1 MTKILIPF
9 LFILIL
15 TSCTNKVEEIDE
27 LLAENL
33 DAKVE
38 LGQGGRNTRY
48 GEIQAD
54 EFLRDLKGQRAI
66 KMYLEMRANDST
78 IGAVMYAVEQ
88 VLRDNRYKV
97 VPANDSEAAK
107 KEKEFVEQVLA
118 DMEHSL
124 DDHISEALSF
134 LTFGFSSFEVVY
146 KRRAGRNP
154 NNKKKHS
161 KYSDGRMGIR
171 KLASRAQW
179 TISGFDVDN
188 QTGEFLGIK
197 QNVGPINQTIPANKL
212 IHYKTTSLNAD
223 PSGKSIL
230 RNAYTS
236 YTYLKRLQSIEVIAI
251 ERELHGV
258 PIGRIPAE
266 YLSPEATDSQK
277 ALRQQ
282 FEQILRDLKLN
293 EQGYG
298 LLPSDVY
305 HDADGKPSPNRL
317 MDLELITSNGSRN
330 IDIDPVIKRYQHD
343 IARSLLAEL
352 LMLGGGSNGSYAL
365 SQSKTDLF
373 LRSLESYLDVI
384 FETLNKQLIEPLWE
398 LNGLDPMLMPRLE
411 AGDIA
416 PYDLKELGAFI
427 RNLNGAEVPI
437 VEHPETIGRLMD
449 MARLPY
455 DTEKDV
461 EILARRRADEQAK
474 VQAEQDKLERPRTEG
489 PRDE

>member
-1 MTKILIPF
+1 MKPLSDPKAKI
-9 LFILIL
+9 
-15 TSCTNKVEEIDE
+15 EI
-27 LLAENL
+27 
-33 DAKVE
+33 
-38 LGQGGRNTRY
+38 GQGGRNTRF

-54 EFLRDLKGQRAI
+54 EFLKDLKGKKAI
-66 KMYLEMRANDST
+66 KTFREMRSNDPT

-97 VPANDSEAAK
+97 VPANDSEPAK
-107 KEKEFVEQVLA
+107 KEAEFVEQVLG

-124 DDHISEALSF
+124 DDHISEGLSF
-134 LTFGFSSFEVVY
+134 LTYGFATFEVVY
-146 KRRAGRNP
+146 KRRAGPNP
-154 NNKKKHS
+154 TNKKKHS
-161 KYSDGRMGIR
+161 KYNDGRMGVR

-179 TISGFDVDN
+179 TINQCEIDK
-188 QTGEFLGIK
+188 QTGEFLGVRQDVSFSFGKDSI
-197 QNVGPINQTIPANKL
+197 IPANKL
-212 IHYKTTSLNAD
+212 VHYRTTNINED
-223 PSGKSIL
+223 PSGRSIL
-230 RNAYTS
+230 RNAFTS
-236 YTYLKRLQSIEVIAI
+236 YQYLKRLQEIEVIAI

-266 YLSPEATDSQK
+266 YLSPEATDTQK
-277 ALRQQ
+277 ALRAQ
-282 FEQILRDLKLN
+282 FETILRDLKMN

-305 HDADGKPSPNRL
+305 HDGDGKPTNNRI

-330 IDIDPVIKRYQHD
+330 IDIDPVIRRYQHD

-384 FETLNKQLIEPLWE
+384 FETLNRQLIQPLWE
-398 LNGLDPMLMPRLE
+398 LNGLDPELMPHLE

-427 RNLNGAEVPI
+427 RNLNGAELPI
-437 VEHPETIGRLMD
+437 VEHPETVSRLME
-449 MARLPY
+449 MAKLPY
-455 DTEKDV
+455 DAEKDAL
-461 EILARRRADEQAK
+461 ILERRRADEQK
-474 VQAEQDKLERPRTEG
+474 RLEMEQQNAQNQEEPLQEQNENPPKGGKEEEKPSE
-489 PRDE
+489 

>member
-1 MTKILIPF
+1 MSEAAAKI
-9 LFILIL
+9 
-15 TSCTNKVEEIDE
+15 
-27 LLAENL
+27 
-33 DAKVE
+33 E

-48 GEIQAD
+48 GTIQAD
-54 EFLRDLKGQRAI
+54 EFLKELKGQRAI
-66 KMYLEMRANDST
+66 RTFQEMRANDST

-88 VLRDNRYKV
+88 VLRDNRYKI
-97 VPANDSEAAK
+97 VPANDSPEAKA
-107 KEKEFVEQVLA
+107 EKEFVETVLK

-134 LTFGFSSFEVVY
+134 LTYGFASFEVVY
-146 KRRAGRNP
+146 KRMNGFNTH
-154 NNKKKHS
+154 NKKKHS
-161 KYSDGRMGIR
+161 KHNDGRMGVR

-179 TISGFDVDN
+179 TINQFSVDTK
-188 QTGEFLGIK
+188 TGDFLGVE
-197 QNVGPINQTIPANKL
+197 QNVSFSVGTNVIPTNKL
-212 IHYKTTSLNAD
+212 VHYRTTNINND
-223 PSGKSIL
+223 PSGRSIL
-230 RNAYTS
+230 RNAYVP
-236 YTYLKRLQSIEVIAI
+236 YTYLKRLQEIEVIAI

-266 YLSPEATDSQK
+266 YLSPDATDNQK

-282 FEQILRDLKLN
+282 FETILRDLKLN

-305 HDADGKPSPNRL
+305 HDADGKPTNNRL
-317 MDLELITSNGSRN
+317 MDIALITSEGSRN
-330 IDIDPVIKRYQHD
+330 IDIDPVIRRYQHD

-352 LMLGGGSNGSYAL
+352 LMLGGGANGSYAL

-384 FETLNKQLIEPLWE
+384 FETLNKQLIEPLWA
-398 LNGLDPMLMPRLE
+398 LNGLDPALMPKLK

-416 PYDLKELGAFI
+416 PYDLRELGAFI
-427 RNLNGAEVPI
+427 RNLNGADVPI

-455 DTEKDV
+455 DTDKDV
-461 EILARRRADEQAK
+461 GILAQRRADEQAK
-474 VQAEQDKLERPRTEG
+474 TEAT
-489 PRDE
+489 PPPQENQT

>member
-1 MTKILIPF
+1 MTPLSNPK
-9 LFILIL
+9 
-15 TSCTNKVEEIDE
+15 
-27 LLAENL
+27 
-33 DAKVE
+33 AKME

-48 GEIQAD
+48 GDIQAD
-54 EFLRDLKGQRAI
+54 EFLRELKGQRAI
-66 KMYLEMRANDST
+66 KTYREMRSNDST

-97 VPANDSEAAK
+97 VAADDSPAAK
-107 KEKEFVEQVLA
+107 AEKEFVETVLK

-134 LTFGFSSFEVVY
+134 LTYGFASFEVVY
-146 KRRAGRNP
+146 KRRSGSNP
-154 NNKKKHS
+154 TNKKKHS
-161 KYSDGRMGIR
+161 KHNDGRMGVR

-179 TISGFDVDN
+179 TINQFDVDH
-188 QTGEFLGIK
+188 QTGDFLGIK
-197 QNVGPINQTIPANKL
+197 QDVSFTVGSSTIPANKL
-212 IHYKTTSLNAD
+212 VHYRTTNINND
-223 PSGKSIL
+223 PSGRSIL
-230 RNAYTS
+230 RNAYVP
-236 YTYLKRLQSIEVIAI
+236 YTYLKRLQEIEVIAI

-266 YLSPEATDSQK
+266 YLSPDATDNQK

-282 FEQILRDLKLN
+282 FETILRDIKLN

-305 HDADGKPSPNRL
+305 TDADGKPTPNRL
-317 MDLELITSNGSRN
+317 MDIELITSNGSRN
-330 IDIDPVIKRYQHD
+330 IEIDPVVKRYQHD

-384 FETLNKQLIEPLWE
+384 FETLNKQLIEPLWA
-398 LNGLDPMLMPRLE
+398 LNGLDPALMPHLE

-416 PYDLKELGAFI
+416 PYDLKELGSFI
-427 RNLNGAEVPI
+427 RNLNGADVPI

-455 DTEKDV
+455 DTEKDAN
-461 EILARRRADEQAK
+461 ILQERRNSSNE
-474 VQAEQDKLERPRTEG
+474 
-489 PRDE
+489 

>member
-1 MTKILIPF
+1 MTPLSNPKAKI
-9 LFILIL
+9 
-15 TSCTNKVEEIDE
+15 
-27 LLAENL
+27 
-33 DAKVE
+33 E

-54 EFLRDLKGQRAI
+54 EFLRELKGKRAI
-66 KMYLEMRANDST
+66 KTYREMRSNDPT

-88 VLRDNRYKV
+88 VLRDNQYKV
-97 VPANDSEAAK
+97 VPANDSEEAK
-107 KEKEFVEQVLA
+107 REAEFVEQVLS
-118 DMEHSL
+118 DMEHSF

-134 LTFGFSSFEVVY
+134 LTYGFSTFEVVY
-146 KRRAGRNP
+146 KRRAGNNP

-161 KYSDGRMGIR
+161 KYDDGRMGVR
-171 KLASRAQW
+171 KIASRAQW
-179 TISGFDVDN
+179 TIEQFSIDPK
-188 QTGEFLGIK
+188 TGEFLGVR
-197 QNVGPINQTIPANKL
+197 QEMGLMTGGSPVIPVNKI
-212 IHYKTTSLNAD
+212 IHYRTTNINND
-223 PSGKSIL
+223 PSGRSIL
-230 RNAYTS
+230 RNSYVP
-236 YTYLKRLQSIEVIAI
+236 YTYLKRLQEIEVIAI

-277 ALRQQ
+277 ALRAQ
-282 FEQILRDLKLN
+282 FEQILRDLKMN

-305 HDADGKPSPNRL
+305 HDSDGKPTPNRL

-330 IDIDPVIKRYQHD
+330 IDIDPVIRRYQHD

-373 LRSLESYLDVI
+373 LRSLESYLDVL
-384 FETLNKQLIEPLWE
+384 FEGLNKQLIEPLWAM
-398 LNGLDPMLMPRLE
+398 NGLPPETMPHLK

-427 RNLNGAEVPI
+427 RNLNGADLPI
-437 VEHPETIGRLMD
+437 VEHPETVGRLME
-449 MARLPY
+449 MAKLPY
-455 DTEKDV
+455 DTEKDAI
-461 EILARRRADEQAK
+461 ILERRRQEEQARL
-474 VQAEQDKLERPRTEG
+474 QAETQQEQPPQGNEQ
-489 PRDE
+489 